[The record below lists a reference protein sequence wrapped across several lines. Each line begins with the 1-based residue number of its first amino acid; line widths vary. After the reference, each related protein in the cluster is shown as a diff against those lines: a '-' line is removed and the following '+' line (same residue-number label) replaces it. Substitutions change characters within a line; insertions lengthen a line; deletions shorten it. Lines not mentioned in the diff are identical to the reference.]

1 MFSNNDYDID
11 NKTIEDE
18 KYNKKRKKKNNS
30 KWIAFTS
37 LFIIIGLILM
47 GAF

>member
-18 KYNKKRKKKNNS
+18 KYNKKEKRR
-30 KWIAFTS
+30 
-37 LFIIIGLILM
+37 IILNG
-47 GAF
+47 

>member
-18 KYNKKRKKKNNS
+18 NIIKKEKRR
-30 KWIAFTS
+30 
-37 LFIIIGLILM
+37 IILNG
-47 GAF
+47 